1 LVGAG
6 DIGRGDVLL
15 AGGDI
20 ACGTIVAAANA
31 VAMASP
37 NDRWAVASVQV
48 GVIAAL
54 AGVEILA
61 LRRWRRTAD
70 APAA

>member
-1 LVGAG
+1 MGAG
-6 DIGRGDVLL
+6 DSGRGDVVL

-20 ACGTIVAAANA
+20 ACGTIVAATNA

-37 NDRWAVASVQV
+37 DDRWAVARVQV

-61 LRRWRRTAD
+61 LRRWRRTAG